1 MDAQHF
7 SDLAAQQG
15 YNLTDTNTDTSH
27 RKNNMNHS
35 CFLIV
40 VTCFLVLTPYFSPQL
55 DATKATDQPDASTK
69 PAEPKPTQPKPPEPD
84 PAEIWKKDF
93 QCQWYKTADGDASY
107 QQSPK
112 DGASVGVKQSAADVT
127 GSTAAAS
134 VASTTKGASVTDPTG
149 SASTTTA
156 SWKASL
162 EAPTDGGTAPRCAPH
177 LTALPLLLLLT
188 TSLLLEP

>member
-1 MDAQHF
+1 MDVQDF
-7 SDLAAQQG
+7 SDLPALQG
-15 YNLTDTNTDTSH
+15 YNLTTPTSLIVNKWTTAISRH
-27 RKNNMNHS
+27 LFS
-35 CFLIV
+35 CFNTLF
-40 VTCFLVLTPYFSPQL
+40 FLSTTPQP

-107 QQSPK
+107 QQPPK
-112 DGASVGVKQSAADVT
+112 DGASVGAKQSAADVT

-149 SASTTTA
+149 SASPSTA

-162 EAPTDGGTAPRCAPH
+162 EAPTDGGSAPRCAPH